1 VAFNFFSQNKKGQI
15 VLTRNR
21 FGMPD
26 IKTVIGDSS
35 PIDERISASNRDA
48 LSMAEAQNKDIE
60 NKKQSAIESAN
71 EFFKEQA
78 LNPDTNLNIREAKF
92 TQPDPSVFQALED
105 VASYSRGRSGFD
117 APPPPPPA
125 PKYTSID
132 VSAAEKDI
140 DAYKRGK
147 PGFDADGGGG
157 FDGTGNGDGTGGDGT
172 GNGGGGD
179 VRWEYPYFFK
189 DPDTGIIYR
198 YTTDAYQ
205 QGGTKEKNWDVSE
218 RYFEDGK
225 PGKDA
230 FDNAVNNLVKN
241 FLNLDLQS
249 KISQTIIPTGYGLND
264 VLKYHTNE
272 VWKKSMERDIHGQA
286 IRDGGIYYSYG
297 DKNIKNIRDDILAGN
312 VSTDIILAKIADAII
327 YPGSPNRTS
336 DYWKAN
342 EEGWN
347 RHKNSINSVLE
358 YFGSEADLEF
368 DYTNRLSTDYLDIN
382 TYLDT
387 VADWGP
393 KGTQGVGPGGKEDIG
408 VRNTETG
415 NLMFE
420 AGSYSSVPWEPI
432 YTDFLKD
439 TLGAGGSPAQF
450 QFLREQGLASD
461 PLLRTAYTNFL
472 VQATE
477 DDPWGGQVNPTDAL
491 GFPSEAKVGSRIFDT
506 SKTTNDNAYNS
517 FMQSYQPLDTNNAVN
532 SVKDIINVLNRGK
545 QWRADTNYSDTD
557 LRDFRWIDRFGSGS
571 QYGERN
577 QQALAALPIIQNTP
591 GVLRNETSN
600 ILNSIYND
608 WYTNPNKKEDENW
621 LEFVEKN
628 NFFGMVGEAEG
639 KRPRGI

>member
-1 VAFNFFSQNKKGQI
+1 
-15 VLTRNR
+15 
-21 FGMPD
+21 MPD
-26 IKTVIGDSS
+26 IKTVIGDSG
-35 PIDERISASNRDA
+35 PRIDERISASNRDA

-92 TQPDPSVFQALED
+92 THPDPSVFQALED
-105 VASYSRGRSGFD
+105 VASYSRNRSGFD
-117 APPPPPPA
+117 APPPP
-125 PKYTSID
+125 KYTSID
-132 VSAAEKDI
+132 VSTALDDIAA
-140 DAYKRGK
+140 YGK
-147 PGFDADGGGG
+147 GKSGFDADALGVGGGG
-157 FDGTGNGDGTGGDGT
+157 SFDGTGGGGDGDGTGGGGTGGDGT

-205 QGGTKEKNWDVSE
+205 QGLTKEKNWDVRE

-225 PGKDA
+225 PGLDA
-230 FDNAVNNLVKN
+230 FEKLVPRKVVGGSPGYVNPSVMGASL
-241 FLNLDLQS
+241 
-249 KISQTIIPTGYGLND
+249 
-264 VLKYHTNE
+264 LKDHTNE
-272 VWKKSMERDIHGQA
+272 VWKRSTAKDIHGQA
-286 IRDGGIYYSYG
+286 IIDGGIYYSYG
-297 DKNIKNIRDDILAGN
+297 DKNIKDIRDDLLAGN
-312 VSTDIILAKIADAII
+312 VSPDIILKKIADAII
-327 YPGSPNRTS
+327 YPDSFTRTS
-336 DYWKAN
+336 DYWKAD

-347 RHKNSINSVLE
+347 KHKNSITSVLE
-358 YFGSEADLEF
+358 YFGSFPDLQF
-368 DYTNRLSTDYLDIN
+368 NYTQFNTKYYLGDIN

-387 VADWGP
+387 EADWGP
-393 KGTQGVGPGGKEDIG
+393 MGTPGVGPGGKEEIG
-408 VRNTETG
+408 VRNTTG

-506 SKTTNDNAYNS
+506 SKTTNDNPYNS

-532 SVKDIINVLNRGK
+532 SVRDIINVLNRGK

-577 QQALAALPIIQNTP
+577 QKALAALPIIQNTP

-628 NFFGMVGEAEG
+628 NFFGMVGEAANG
-639 KRPRGI
+639 VKPPPDDAWRLDL